1 MRGRNSG
8 DISPL
13 GPSLLIYHCVTSLHS
28 SITLQASY
36 LHEHRLLFM
45 NSPDPIYHCI
55 TSLIG
60 EKLLLS
66 SLQPYN
72 TADKPHRLA
81 YSKGLS
87 FKTFRT
93 TTLEVLQALA

>member
-1 MRGRNSG
+1 
-8 DISPL
+8 
-13 GPSLLIYHCVTSLHS
+13 
-28 SITLQASY
+28 
-36 LHEHRLLFM
+36 M